1 MWHTWAR
8 GEVHT
13 EFLWGKVREREH
25 LEDLGVDGRI
35 ILRHMF
41 RKWDGD
47 MYCIDLAHDG
57 EIWWADVNTVT
68 NVYILLTVHLSTMI
82 VFFFLFFTNL
92 MHKFASRNLCTE
104 QSPTDSD
111 DTRCCTNTICPP
123 EDEHNNAR
131 NM

>member
-82 VFFFLFFTNL
+82 VFFFSFFY
-92 MHKFASRNLCTE
+92 
-104 QSPTDSD
+104 
-111 DTRCCTNTICPP
+111 
-123 EDEHNNAR
+123 
-131 NM
+131 